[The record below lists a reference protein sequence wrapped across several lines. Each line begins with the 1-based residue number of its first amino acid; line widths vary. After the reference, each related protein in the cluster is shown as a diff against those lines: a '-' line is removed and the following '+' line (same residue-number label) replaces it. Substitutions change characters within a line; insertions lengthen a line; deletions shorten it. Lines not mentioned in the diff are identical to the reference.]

1 MTTTTM
7 RAVVC
12 RTFGPP
18 GMLSLEQVPEPTP
31 GRNDVVVRNHAAGI
45 NFTDL
50 LAVEGRSQLRRV
62 PPIIPGT
69 EVAGEIL
76 RVGQDISRFR
86 IGQRVLGTC
95 VHGAYAEQ
103 TLLAEDE
110 VYPIPDDMD
119 FETAASFYI
128 ASTTSRYALVER
140 ARLQSGEN
148 MLVLGAGSGAG
159 LAAIQIGKA
168 LGSRVIGAASSAE
181 KLELALEHGADG
193 TVLYSRDPLDIVGQK
208 RFYSELLA
216 ASGSA
221 KKPSPVTL
229 GKMSSVSG
237 AAGFDVVYDAVGGT
251 YTEPALRSLA
261 WEGRY
266 LSVGFA
272 AGVSTPSL
280 GPLLFKNAVLMG
292 IQPASDSA
300 RLPGRNAAA
309 MEQML
314 SWFRDGLLRPKI
326 TEVYPLERAGEALQ
340 QLKDRRAKGRIVLVM
355 T

>member
-1 MTTTTM
+1 MSSATM
-7 RAVVC
+7 RAMVC
-12 RTFGPP
+12 KAFGPP
-18 GMLSLEQVPEPTP
+18 TTLSLEQVPAPTP
-31 GRNDVVVRNHAAGI
+31 GRNDVVVRTHAVGI

-50 LAVEGRSQLRRV
+50 LAVEGRSQLKRL

-69 EVAGEIL
+69 EVAGEII
-76 RVGQDISRFR
+76 RVGQDVSRFR

-103 TLLAEDE
+103 ALLTEDE
-110 VYPIPDDMD
+110 VYPIPDEMD
-119 FETAASFYI
+119 FESAASFYI

-140 ARLQSGEN
+140 ARLRSGEN
-148 MLVLGAGSGAG
+148 LLVLGAGSGAG

-168 LGSRVIGAASSAE
+168 LGSRVIGAASSPE
-181 KLELALEHGADG
+181 KLALALEHGADG
-193 TVLYSRDPLDIVGQK
+193 TVLYSPDPLDTDGQK
-208 RFYSELLA
+208 KFYAELLA
-216 ASGSA
+216 ASGRA
-221 KKPSPVTL
+221 NKPSAVSL
-229 GKMSSVSG
+229 GKLSSVSG
-237 AAGFDVVYDAVGGT
+237 AAGFDVIYDAVGGT

-272 AGVSTPSL
+272 AGVSAPSL

-292 IQPASDSA
+292 IQPAADDA
-300 RLPGRNAAA
+300 RLPGRNVAA

-314 SWFRDGLLRPKI
+314 GWFRDGLLRPRI
-326 TEVYPLERAGEALQ
+326 TELYPLERAGEALQ
-340 QLKDRRAKGRIVLVM
+340 QLKDRRAKGRIVLKV